1 MTKVIGNTALK
12 SDEKVF
18 MVTVPKNEVK
28 TQLKPVAETKPEPAP
43 APAPTPGP
51 VNEQP
56 KPITFEQ
63 IREKGET
70 LFNLLQKFD
79 EVKAKADELK
89 SFKISHNNE
98 NAKIIISDATG
109 RSFASANPKAISK
122 FIDYC
127 SEQMSETLQGL
138 ETEMRKLA

>member
-1 MTKVIGNTALK
+1 MAKVIGNTALK

-18 MVTVPKNEVK
+18 MVTLPKTAVNESEIL
-28 TQLKPVAETKPEPAP
+28 QPVAETKQEPKPE
-43 APAPTPGP
+43 PTPGP

-56 KPITFEQ
+56 KPLSFEQ

-98 NAKIIISDATG
+98 NAKIVISDATG
-109 RSFASANPKAISK
+109 RSFVSANPKAISK

-127 SEQMSETLQGL
+127 SEQMGETLQGL